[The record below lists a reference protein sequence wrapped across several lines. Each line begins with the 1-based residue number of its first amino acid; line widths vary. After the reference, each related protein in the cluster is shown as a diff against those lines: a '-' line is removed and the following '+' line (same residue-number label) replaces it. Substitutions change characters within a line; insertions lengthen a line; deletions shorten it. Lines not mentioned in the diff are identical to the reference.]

1 MKMVRKVEKNPLV
14 NEKIQQSHSL
24 DLGFLYFLR
33 FSAISAAFLGRTISV
48 A

>member
-1 MKMVRKVEKNPLV
+1 MKISRKVEKNPAI

-33 FSAISAAFLGRTISV
+33 FSAISSVFLGRTISV
-48 A
+48 T

>member
-1 MKMVRKVEKNPLV
+1 MKIIRKVEKNPAI

-33 FSAISAAFLGRTISV
+33 FSEISAAFLGRTISV